1 MFLETAGGSIHYQRF
16 GRGATPVVALHG
28 YGETGQHFAA
38 LGSLLAEEYSL
49 LCPDLPLHGETR
61 WTGQPLSPD
70 TLTDLLFAL
79 CEKEGFAAGRLTA
92 LGYSM
97 GARLLLAAFLQRP
110 GAFGRLVLVAPDGLT
125 VNAWYRFATQTIAG
139 NRLFRY
145 TMTHPGWFFRAAA
158 LAEKARLLNE
168 SVFKFIHRYLD
179 DPQQRQALYER
190 WTYFRYFRSRPPQV
204 TLLAKNSR
212 LPVQLILGQ
221 HDRII
226 PPALGRRW
234 QARCG
239 DSCQLHIIPAGHR
252 LLQGAAAETVAA
264 IILQPG
270 KS

>member
-1 MFLETAGGSIHYQRF
+1 MFLETAAGSLHYHRF
-16 GRGATPVVALHG
+16 GNGPASLVCLHG
-28 YGETGQHFAA
+28 YGETGAHFAA
-38 LGSLLAEEYSL
+38 LGDCLTADYTL

-61 WTGQPLSPD
+61 WTGQPLSPE
-70 TLTDLLFAL
+70 TLTNLLFAL
-79 CEKEGFAAGRLTA
+79 CEKEGFAAGRLA
-92 LGYSM
+92 VLGYSM
-97 GARLLLAAFLQRP
+97 GARLLLAALLQRP
-110 GAFGRLVLVAPDGLT
+110 DAFSRLVLVAPDGLT
-125 VNAWYRFATQTIAG
+125 VNAWYRFATQTLAG

-158 LAEKARLLNE
+158 LAEKAHLLNE

-190 WTYFRYFRSRPPQV
+190 WTYFRHFRSRPPEATRLV
-204 TLLAKNSR
+204 KNNR
-212 LPVQLILGQ
+212 LPVQLILGR

-226 PPALGRRW
+226 PPTLGQRW

-239 DSCQLHIIPAGHR
+239 NSCQLHIIPAGHR